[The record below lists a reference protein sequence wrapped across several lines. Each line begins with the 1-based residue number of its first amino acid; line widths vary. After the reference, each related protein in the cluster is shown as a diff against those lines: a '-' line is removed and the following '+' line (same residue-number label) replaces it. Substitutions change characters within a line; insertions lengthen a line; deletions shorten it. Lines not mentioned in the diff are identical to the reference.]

1 MAVDLAVTGAPSLLT
16 MTQLT
21 HPEELVRRYVAV
33 WSEPDPEARREAVA
47 ALWADGGVEF
57 VEAAR
62 YEGHEELFWRVAHAY
77 DAFVGSGK
85 YAVTGADDV
94 TTHGDIVMFTIQLT
108 AAGEVDWAA
117 RVFLVVGDDGRIRED
132 YQLTV
137 KPLPT

>member
-1 MAVDLAVTGAPSLLT
+1 
-16 MTQLT
+16 MTEMT

-33 WSEPDPEARREAVA
+33 WSEPDPDARRESVA

-57 VEAAR
+57 VEGAQFR
-62 YEGHEELFWRVAHAY
+62 GHAELSERVAHAY
-77 DAFVGSGK
+77 EAFVGSGR
-85 YAVTGADDV
+85 YAVTSGDDV
-94 TTHGDIVMFTIQLT
+94 TTHGDIVTFTVQLT

-137 KPLPT
+137 KPLPA